1 MREAKLSVSA
11 AVQSTPRQHG
21 WGRLSR
27 LFRGRRLG
35 VALIGALFLMWELS
49 ARSGLITSSN
59 WPPVSTVFV
68 TAFREIRD
76 GDLLAS
82 LAGTL
87 YRMVLGFVFGSIAG
101 MVVGLLMASSTIA
114 RRVLNPTIELL
125 RPMPV
130 PALIPPLI
138 LFLGSANEMKITVVA
153 FTVFFPVLIN
163 TIQGA
168 LAIEPTYRGVAAT
181 FGTSW
186 FDAARKVLL
195 PATMPFIFAGLR
207 ISLSLA
213 LIVAVVGEMV
223 AGGSG
228 AGIGLYIVQ
237 MEYAGRAA
245 EMYVAIFMLG
255 LCGYVI
261 NRSFLLVENFILHWH
276 RRTE

>member
-1 MREAKLSVSA
+1 LASVSEPA
-11 AVQSTPRQHG
+11 TAFIPPQRRS
-21 WGRLSR
+21 RLSH
-27 LFRGRRLG
+27 LFQGRKAG
-35 VALIGALFLMWELS
+35 VALIIALLAMWEFS

-59 WPPVSTVFV
+59 WPPISTVLV
-68 TAFREIRD
+68 TAVQEVRH

-87 YRMVLGFVFGSIAG
+87 YRMATGFVFGSIVGVA
-101 MVVGLLMASSTIA
+101 VGLLMASSPLA
-114 RRVLNPTIELL
+114 RRILNPTIELL

-130 PALIPPLI
+130 PALIPPLV

-168 LAIEPTYRGVAAT
+168 LAIDSTYRGVAAT
-181 FGTSW
+181 FGISRLNTVW
-186 FDAARKVLL
+186 KVLL
-195 PATMPFIFAGLR
+195 PATMPFVFAGLR

-228 AGIGLYIVQ
+228 AGIGLYIVE

-245 EMYVAIFMLG
+245 EMYVAIFVLG

-261 NRSFLLVENFILHWH
+261 NRAFIVVENSVIHWH
-276 RRTE
+276 RRSA